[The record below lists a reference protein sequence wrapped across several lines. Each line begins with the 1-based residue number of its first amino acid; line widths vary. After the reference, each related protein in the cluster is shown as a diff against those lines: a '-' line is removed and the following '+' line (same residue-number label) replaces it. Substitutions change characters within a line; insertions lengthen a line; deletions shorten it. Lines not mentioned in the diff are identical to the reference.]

1 MPKFDPQKYLKK
13 TPDRQDEK
21 TNTSKTQT
29 NPLSHD
35 DYNKV
40 KEVVSQLET
49 LGIDITASYDNW
61 IKIGFAFADAFGSMG
76 EALFHSVSSNYPE
89 YDAESCRKQYQKCLD
104 STNSGA
110 TLGTFFHLAK
120 EAGVTPSSHKQKV
133 YTLATSQRASVA
145 QEEPEEEQ
153 ITQEQ
158 EPSLPVIPS
167 SVYKL
172 LPKFLEEVTKCAA
185 RDQERDLLLLGSLT
199 VMSSCLPNV
208 YGMYDQNIVYPN
220 LFLFVTAP
228 ASSGKGRINLCRKL
242 VYPIHK
248 QKRDATNSQKVQYE
262 VELSEYYDLKKTQ
275 KGSTPQKPEEPR
287 DQMLFLPANNSATG
301 AFELLANNDGK
312 GLIFET
318 EGDTLAQAFKS
329 EHGNYSDGFRKA
341 FHHEEISYYRRTAS
355 EYVDIKSPQL
365 SAVLSG
371 TPDQVLSLMP
381 DSENGLFS
389 RFIFYKMQ
397 RQKQW
402 KNVFAN
408 TSKESLD
415 SIFDELGDQYLK
427 YYQILEGFGSGIKIN
442 LREHQIEQFNAF
454 FSKEYDKFLFLQ
466 KTGLEASL
474 FRLGLICYR
483 MAMIFTIIRSLENN
497 SLTNILHCQDIDM
510 ENAITI
516 VESLLNHTQIVYRYL
531 PEKKQTLPKIKNLK
545 ESFLDELTTS
555 FSTQKYKSIAN
566 KLKIP
571 EKTSERYIK
580 QFVEKG
586 YLQRIGHGQYLHGLK
601 KEG

>member
-1 MPKFDPQKYLKK
+1 MLKFEPKKYLPSASEAENKK
-13 TPDRQDEK
+13 TKNSEVSEAAL
-21 TNTSKTQT
+21 TI
-29 NPLSHD
+29 D
-35 DYNKV
+35 DYEKV
-40 KEVVSQLET
+40 KEVVTILET
-49 LGIDITASYDNW
+49 SGIDITANYNDW
-61 IKIGFAFADAFGSMG
+61 IVIGFAFADAFGNMG
-76 EALFHSVSSNYPE
+76 EELFLSVSSNYPE
-89 YDAESCRKQYQKCLD
+89 YNADSCRKQYQKCLQ
-104 STNSGA
+104 SNNSGA

-120 EAGVTPSSHKQKV
+120 LAGVTPSKHKPKV
-133 YTLATSQRASVA
+133 LSLTTPKKHISEKEEL
-145 QEEPEEEQ
+145 QEE
-153 ITQEQ
+153 
-158 EPSLPVIPS
+158 EPSLPSIPL
-167 SVYKL
+167 SVYKR
-172 LPKFLEEVTKCAA
+172 LPGFFKKVTACATSN
-185 RDQERDLLLLGSLT
+185 QERDLLLLGSLT
-199 VMSSCLPNV
+199 VISSCLPNV
-208 YGMYDQNIVYPN
+208 YGIYDQSIVYPN

-248 QKRDATNSQKVQYE
+248 QKRDTTNSQKTQYE
-262 VELSEYYDLKKTQ
+262 VEMGEYFDLKKSK
-275 KGSTPQKPEEPR
+275 KGEAPPKPEEPR
-287 DQMLFLPANNSATG
+287 DQLLFIPANNSATG

-402 KNVFAN
+402 KNVFVN
-408 TSKESLD
+408 TDKESLD
-415 SIFDELGDQYLK
+415 SIFDKLGNQYFQ
-427 YYQILEGFGSGIKIN
+427 YYQILEGFNEGIKVS
-442 LREHQIEQFNAF
+442 LQLHHIERFNAF

-474 FRLGLICYR
+474 LRLGLICYR
-483 MAMIFTIIRSLENN
+483 IVMIFTIIRSLENN
-497 SLTNILHCQDIDM
+497 SLANVLYCQDIDM
-510 ENAITI
+510 ENAITV
-516 VESLLNHTQIVYRYL
+516 VEGLLEHTQQVYRYL
-531 PEKKQTLPKIKNLK
+531 PQKKKVLPKNKTKK
-545 ESFLDELTTS
+545 ENYLDGLPSS
-555 FSTQKYKSIAN
+555 FSAQEYKSIAN
-566 KLKIP
+566 KLQIP
-571 EKTSERYIK
+571 DKTAERYIK

-586 YLQRIGHGQYLHGLK
+586 YLQRIGHGQYLHTGK
-601 KEG
+601 KED